1 MDKDCKLDIDQ
12 IKKYKENVLKD
23 NYFEILSNS
32 VQRNGVS
39 EIMFNT
45 KNSFKIQEVFNN
57 EIEDMCSITNQKQSG
72 RCWMFAGFNVIR
84 NIVKKNLKI
93 KDIELSES
101 YLMFYDKLEKCNTT
115 LDFVIKNVN
124 EKVDSRLF
132 RCILGMSGENDGG
145 FWHYFVKLVKKY
157 GICPKEVMGE
167 SYDSSHSDKMNEL
180 IDTILT
186 KNIALIR
193 KNANDINKMLEIK
206 EKALN
211 DVYKILAI
219 CIGLPVD
226 EFTFDYEEVDDE
238 KDKENKDDND
248 KNLKDSNENK
258 DNEQNLSDNK
268 DNEKSEE
275 NKNIEKNI
283 NDKDNEDEKNKKKN
297 KNKRFISL
305 KMTPKEFADKY
316 LKENLDDYI
325 LLLNYPSEK
334 YPFNQTY
341 SNKMNINI
349 IEDNEIQYK
358 ALNVDINVMKK
369 AVIDSIK
376 DNSPVWFACDVTID
390 ANRYE
395 GYLSTEVI
403 NPSKT
408 FNIDFNYDKVDRV
421 ELMNTE
427 CNHAMTFIGVHLEN
441 DNINKDVNSVEDDK
455 KEGKDENDKKDE
467 DKKECKDVEYKPI
480 RWKVQ
485 NSWGD
490 DRGKKGCFLM
500 TDQWFTDYVYEC
512 VINKKYLSEEV
523 VKNFEKEPIIL
534 DPWNVII

>member
-23 NYFEILSNS
+23 SNFEILSNS

-45 KNSFKIQEVFNN
+45 QNSFKIQDVFNN
-57 EIEDMCSITNQKQSG
+57 EVEDMASITNQKQSG

-132 RCILGMSGENDGG
+132 RYILGMSGENDGG

-186 KNIALIR
+186 KNIFLIR
-193 KNANDINKMLEIK
+193 KNADNIDKMLEIK

-211 DVYKILAI
+211 DIYKILAI

-226 EFTFDYEEVDDE
+226 EFTFDYEEVDDD

-275 NKNIEKNI
+275 NKNNEKNI
-283 NDKDNEDEKNKKKN
+283 SDKDKEEEKNKKKN

-358 ALNVDINVMKK
+358 ALNVDINIMKK

-441 DNINKDVNSVEDDK
+441 DNINKDKNIVDDDK
-455 KEGKDENDKKDE
+455 NNDKNKDENI

>member
-23 NYFEILSNS
+23 SNFEILSNS

-45 KNSFKIQEVFNN
+45 QNSFKIQDVFNN
-57 EIEDMCSITNQKQSG
+57 EVEDMASITNQKQSG

-132 RCILGMSGENDGG
+132 RYILGMSGENDGG

-226 EFTFDYEEVDDE
+226 EFTFDYEEVDDD

-275 NKNIEKNI
+275 NKNNEKI
-283 NDKDNEDEKNKKKN
+283 
-297 KNKRFISL
+297 
-305 KMTPKEFADKY
+305 
-316 LKENLDDYI
+316 
-325 LLLNYPSEK
+325 
-334 YPFNQTY
+334 
-341 SNKMNINI
+341 
-349 IEDNEIQYK
+349 
-358 ALNVDINVMKK
+358 
-369 AVIDSIK
+369 
-376 DNSPVWFACDVTID
+376 
-390 ANRYE
+390 
-395 GYLSTEVI
+395 
-403 NPSKT
+403 
-408 FNIDFNYDKVDRV
+408 
-421 ELMNTE
+421 
-427 CNHAMTFIGVHLEN
+427 
-441 DNINKDVNSVEDDK
+441 
-455 KEGKDENDKKDE
+455 
-467 DKKECKDVEYKPI
+467 
-480 RWKVQ
+480 
-485 NSWGD
+485 
-490 DRGKKGCFLM
+490 FL
-500 TDQWFTDYVYEC
+500 
-512 VINKKYLSEEV
+512 
-523 VKNFEKEPIIL
+523 
-534 DPWNVII
+534 

>member
-1 MDKDCKLDIDQ
+1 MDDKVILKEEDIKRYRENLKKD
-12 IKKYKENVLKD
+12 D
-23 NYFEILSNS
+23 NFDILSNS
-32 VQRNGVS
+32 IQRNGVS
-39 EIMFNT
+39 EIMFDNR
-45 KNSFKIQEVFNN
+45 KSFKIQEIFNN

-93 KDIELSES
+93 KEIELSES

-115 LDFVIKNVN
+115 LDFVIKNVH

-132 RCILGMSGENDGG
+132 RYILGMSGDNDGG

-167 SYDSSHSDKMNEL
+167 SYDSSHSDAMNNL
-180 IDTILT
+180 ISTILT

-193 KNANDINKMLEIK
+193 KNSDNLEKMLEIK
-206 EKALN
+206 DKTLN
-211 DVYKILAI
+211 DIYRILAI

-226 EFTFDYEEVDDE
+226 EFTFDFEEIDDD
-238 KDKENKDDND
+238 KDDDDKKNNKKDDVNLNDNKDDQD
-248 KNLKDSNENK
+248 
-258 DNEQNLSDNK
+258 
-268 DNEKSEE
+268 
-275 NKNIEKNI
+275 NKNIDDDCKKKDDIENNIDNNCNNSSKNEC
-283 NDKDNEDEKNKKKN
+283 NDNKKK
-297 KNKRFISL
+297 KKDKCKKFVSI

-316 LKENLDDYI
+316 LKEDLDDYI
-325 LLLNYPSEK
+325 LLLNYPSDK

-349 IEDNEIQYK
+349 LEDHEIQYK
-358 ALNVDINVMKK
+358 ALNVDINIMKK

-376 DNSPVWFACDVTID
+376 DNSPVWFACDVTTD
-390 ANRYE
+390 SNRYE

-408 FNIDFNYDKVDRV
+408 FGIDFNYDKVDRI

-441 DNINKDVNSVEDDK
+441 DNKTNCDDDKNKCEDNKEIDK
-455 KEGKDENDKKDE
+455 KE
-467 DKKECKDVEYKPI
+467 VEYKPI

-485 NSWGD
+485 NSWGE
-490 DRGKKGCFLM
+490 DRGKKGYFLM
-500 TDQWFTDYVYEC
+500 TDTWFTDYVYEC
-512 VINKKYLSEEV
+512 VVNKKYLSEDIL
-523 VKNFEKEPIIL
+523 KNFEKEPIIL
-534 DPWNVII
+534 DPWNLIVQ

>member
-1 MDKDCKLDIDQ
+1 MEYFEILDINK
-12 IKKYKENVLKD
+12 IKKYRDNILKD
-23 NYFEILSNS
+23 SNFELLSNS

-39 EIMFNT
+39 EVMFNT
-45 KNSFKIQEVFNN
+45 SNSFKIQEVFNN
-57 EIEDMCSITNQKQSG
+57 EIEDMASITNQKQSG

-84 NIVKKNLKI
+84 NIVKKNLKV

-132 RCILGMSGENDGG
+132 RYILGMSGENDGG

-193 KNANDINKMLEIK
+193 KNADNIDKMLEIK
-206 EKALN
+206 ENALN
-211 DVYKILAI
+211 DIYKILAI
-219 CIGLPVD
+219 CIGLPVE
-226 EFTFDYEEVDDE
+226 EFTYDFEEIDDDKDKDE
-238 KDKENKDDND
+238 KDKDNKDIDNKDDNEN
-248 KNLKDSNENK
+248 KNDNNNEKSDEKIDNEKDINCKDSN
-258 DNEQNLSDNK
+258 
-268 DNEKSEE
+268 
-275 NKNIEKNI
+275 
-283 NDKDNEDEKNKKKN
+283 DEKNKKKN

-316 LKENLDDYI
+316 LKEDLDDYI

-341 SNKMNINI
+341 SNMMNINVV
-349 IEDNEIQYK
+349 EDNEIQYK
-358 ALNVDINVMKK
+358 AINVDINIMKK

-376 DNSPVWFACDVTID
+376 DNSPVWFACDVTVD
-390 ANRYE
+390 SNRYE

-408 FNIDFNYDKVDRV
+408 FNIDFNYDKVDRI

-427 CNHAMTFIGVHLEN
+427 CNHAMTFIGVHLEDDNIKKDANTVDN
-441 DNINKDVNSVEDDK
+441 DNIDGKDDDNNENNNKKDVK
-455 KEGKDENDKKDE
+455 
-467 DKKECKDVEYKPI
+467 YKPI

-490 DRGKKGCFLM
+490 DRGKKGYFLM
-500 TDQWFTDYVYEC
+500 TDKWFTDYVYEC
-512 VINKKYLSEEV
+512 VVNKKYLSEDV
-523 VKNFEKEPIIL
+523 IKNFEKEPIIL
-534 DPWNVII
+534 DPWNVIV

>member
-1 MDKDCKLDIDQ
+1 
-12 IKKYKENVLKD
+12 
-23 NYFEILSNS
+23 
-32 VQRNGVS
+32 
-39 EIMFNT
+39 
-45 KNSFKIQEVFNN
+45 
-57 EIEDMCSITNQKQSG
+57 
-72 RCWMFAGFNVIR
+72 
-84 NIVKKNLKI
+84 
-93 KDIELSES
+93 
-101 YLMFYDKLEKCNTT
+101 
-115 LDFVIKNVN
+115 
-124 EKVDSRLF
+124 
-132 RCILGMSGENDGG
+132 
-145 FWHYFVKLVKKY
+145 
-157 GICPKEVMGE
+157 
-167 SYDSSHSDKMNEL
+167 
-180 IDTILT
+180 
-186 KNIALIR
+186 
-193 KNANDINKMLEIK
+193 
-206 EKALN
+206 
-211 DVYKILAI
+211 
-219 CIGLPVD
+219 
-226 EFTFDYEEVDDE
+226 
-238 KDKENKDDND
+238 
-248 KNLKDSNENK
+248 
-258 DNEQNLSDNK
+258 
-268 DNEKSEE
+268 
-275 NKNIEKNI
+275 
-283 NDKDNEDEKNKKKN
+283 
-297 KNKRFISL
+297 
-305 KMTPKEFADKY
+305 MTPKEFADKY

-358 ALNVDINVMKK
+358 ALNVDINIMKK

-441 DNINKDVNSVEDDK
+441 DNINKDKNIVDDDK
-455 KEGKDENDKKDE
+455 NNDKNKDENI

>member
-1 MDKDCKLDIDQ
+1 
-12 IKKYKENVLKD
+12 
-23 NYFEILSNS
+23 
-32 VQRNGVS
+32 
-39 EIMFNT
+39 MFNT

-132 RCILGMSGENDGG
+132 RYILGMSGENDGG

-193 KNANDINKMLEIK
+193 KNADNINKMLEIK

-226 EFTFDYEEVDDE
+226 EFTFDYEEVDDD
-238 KDKENKDDND
+238 KDKENKDDKD

-258 DNEQNLSDNK
+258 DNEQNLSDNN

-275 NKNIEKNI
+275 NKNNEKNI

-297 KNKRFISL
+297 KRKKFISS

-341 SNKMNINI
+341 LNKMNINI

-395 GYLSTEVI
+395 GYLSTEVV

>member
-1 MDKDCKLDIDQ
+1 
-12 IKKYKENVLKD
+12 
-23 NYFEILSNS
+23 LSNS

-39 EIMFNT
+39 EVIFNT
-45 KNSFKIQEVFNN
+45 RNSFKIQEVFNN
-57 EIEDMCSITNQKQSG
+57 EVEDMASITNQKQSG

-93 KDIELSES
+93 KEIELSES

-115 LDFVIKNVN
+115 LDFVIKNVH

-132 RCILGMSGENDGG
+132 RYILAMSGESDGG

-193 KNANDINKMLEIK
+193 KNANNIDKMLEIK

-211 DVYKILAI
+211 DIYKILAI

-226 EFTFDYEEVDDE
+226 EFTFDFEEVDDKDEE
-238 KDKENKDDND
+238 KDKDKDI
-248 KNLKDSNENK
+248 KCEENK
-258 DNEQNLSDNK
+258 DNKNEKELKEDSK
-268 DNEKSEE
+268 DNEE
-275 NKNIEKNI
+275 NI
-283 NDKDNEDEKNKKKN
+283 NDKENNEDKKDELNDKKEDKKK
-297 KNKRFISL
+297 KESKKFISL

-316 LKENLDDYI
+316 LKEDLDDYI

-349 IEDNEIQYK
+349 IEDKEIQYK

-390 ANRYE
+390 ASRYE
-395 GYLSTEVI
+395 GYLSTEVV

-408 FNIDFNYDKVDRV
+408 FNIDFNYDKVDRI
-421 ELMNTE
+421 ELLNTE
-427 CNHAMTFIGVHLEN
+427 CNHAMTFVGVHLEN
-441 DNINKDVNSVEDDK
+441 DNINKDANTIEDDK
-455 KEGKDENDKKDE
+455 NNKDDKEDKNDKKE
-467 DKKECKDVEYKPI
+467 EYKPI

-490 DRGKKGCFLM
+490 DRGKKGYFLM

-523 VKNFEKEPIIL
+523 LKNFEKEPIIL
-534 DPWNVII
+534 IFILFE